1 MFRIL
6 IPRPVCH
13 RILSRSFSRLCSQQ
27 QKNLVLN
34 KAEFRAWR
42 NLFHRSDFLKITSAT
57 TNFSTSSFKAA
68 RKGQESGAS
77 NEDKE
82 DDFIG
87 VKPKAQHKKKNNR
100 KET

>member
-42 NLFHRSDFLKITSAT
+42 NLFHRSDFLKMTSAS

-82 DDFIG
+82 DDDDG
-87 VKPKAQHKKKNNR
+87 KKSKLSM
-100 KET
+100 KSESF